1 MTVIN
6 ELSSIFLFLQNT
18 NRGTNPKCWV
28 VISLINM
35 MPNRSSILLT
45 FGQGA
50 NLKTIPYCSNDWG
63 PEFCCWRPPFRQF
76 IFWVIKR
83 GCIAD
88 LSNFEGRCW
97 HWAETTENSFLHNVI
112 CISIFHTF
120 TVVLSCS
127 HFPNSFY
134 FLSRLYLE
142 NRLKRLHEF
151 LTMLQRKRC
160 IC

>member
-35 MPNRSSILLT
+35 MPNQSSILLT

-50 NLKTIPYCSNDWG
+50 NLSTIPYCSNDWG

-76 IFWVIKR
+76 IWVIKR

-120 TVVLSCS
+120 TLSLS
-127 HFPNSFY
+127 YFHVHTSQIPFTFY
-134 FLSRLYLE
+134 LAY
-142 NRLKRLHEF
+142 
-151 LTMLQRKRC
+151 
-160 IC
+160 I